1 MKHARMLR
9 NSILDNKN
17 KMAAD
22 KTIKY
27 DAAKSV
33 LKYKIGDAIRL
44 NEEAFVTLFKAFFA
58 EIEARFPDDRALASV
73 SGKQSLD
80 TFDQLG
86 HSVGFGKNGVN
97 AQSGGQRRADVFTVH
112 RE

>member
-44 NEEAFVTLFKAFFA
+44 NEEAFCNTV
-58 EIEARFPDDRALASV
+58 
-73 SGKQSLD
+73 Q
-80 TFDQLG
+80 
-86 HSVGFGKNGVN
+86 GVFC
-97 AQSGGQRRADVFTVH
+97 GD
-112 RE
+112 

>member
-1 MKHARMLR
+1 MLR

-44 NEEAFVTLFKAFFA
+44 IAEAFATLFEAFFE
-58 EIEARFPDDRALASV
+58 EIEAKFS
-73 SGKQSLD
+73 
-80 TFDQLG
+80 
-86 HSVGFGKNGVN
+86 
-97 AQSGGQRRADVFTVH
+97 
-112 RE
+112 